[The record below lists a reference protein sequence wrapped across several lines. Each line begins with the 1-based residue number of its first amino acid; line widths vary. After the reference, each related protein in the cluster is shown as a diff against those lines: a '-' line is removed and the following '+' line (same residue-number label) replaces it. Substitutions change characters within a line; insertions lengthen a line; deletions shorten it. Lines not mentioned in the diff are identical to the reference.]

1 MGGSKNKSEDARI
14 AFLFVLI
21 PTLMLIINYFLF
33 PYPETDVTVFFLL
46 FPMFI
51 APILL
56 GIGFFIKKQGISN
69 NLKILGWMVFAFYW
83 STQPAKLYISEGGDV
98 FNSGVCIIGVFVL
111 SYIAYHEWLSIKR
124 KEEISC
130 LNWIAGAAFL
140 AGIIYFG
147 IERTPIELWLREVV
161 AQHSG
166 WFLEVVTGEI
176 VHVGGENNL
185 YITYKSGIV
194 YLIFACT
201 AVQAMVIFVGMILPL
216 PKVGIK
222 RKIVGLVI
230 TLIPV
235 YILNFMRNAMVS
247 FLIGNEIVDFN
258 VAHNGIAKIGA
269 LITLIILLLLLI
281 KLIPEILDEIFCL
294 ADLRKRDGPLEKT
307 VLRFIRRKT

>member
-1 MGGSKNKSEDARI
+1 
-14 AFLFVLI
+14 
-21 PTLMLIINYFLF
+21 
-33 PYPETDVTVFFLL
+33 
-46 FPMFI
+46 MFI